1 MGHQLVIYM
10 RAKTEKLTILLK
22 PEQRAEIEKVR
33 HQLEQRGRKASL
45 SAVAVALIEQALRQ
59 PAAA

>member
-1 MGHQLVIYM
+1 VSAMQK
-10 RAKTEKLTILLK
+10 KTDKLTLVLT
-22 PEQRAEIEKVR
+22 PGQRAEIEKVR
-33 HQLEQRGRKASL
+33 HALEQRGRKASL